1 MTDIAAPAPYGRRAF
16 VLAGAG
22 AATLA
27 VAGAGSWRIVNRT
40 AAAGA
45 AGTLTPAEAH
55 RSARTGDIVLIDI
68 RRPEEWAATGVP
80 EGAVPIDMR
89 RDDFAAALR
98 AATGG
103 EARPVAVICA
113 RGVRSRR
120 TAAAMAA
127 AGIGEVL
134 DVPEGMLGSAA
145 GPGWLARGLPT
156 GPAPEAGA

>member
-1 MTDIAAPAPYGRRAF
+1 MTDTAASAPIGRRAF

-27 VAGAGSWRIVNRT
+27 VAGAGGWRFASRT

-55 RSARTGDIVLIDI
+55 RAASNGEIVIVDI

-89 RDDFAAALR
+89 RDDFASALR
-98 AATGG
+98 AAAAGG
-103 EARPVAVICA
+103 ARPVAVICA

-120 TAAAMAA
+120 TVAAMAA
-127 AGIGEVL
+127 AGIDDVI
-134 DVPEGMLGSAA
+134 DVPEGMLGSSA
-145 GPGWLARGLPT
+145 GPGWLARGLPVVT
-156 GPAPEAGA
+156 AREAGA